1 MNGKPREPLGK
12 GLAALIRP
20 MQRTEQTV
28 SPTTAIVEKVVEKIV
43 ETTIEQTPLIAIEK
57 IFPNPMQPRKDF
69 EKEALDELKRSI
81 QQHGVIQP
89 ITVRKKSDGNFELI
103 SGERRLRASKEIGLM
118 HIPAHIIVVE
128 SDEKMLELALIENL
142 QREHLNPVE
151 IAYSYQRLIDEC
163 KLTHEQVAEKIGK
176 NRPTITNFLR
186 LLKLPMEIQEGLRGG
201 KISEG
206 HARNLVV
213 LDELSQLKIYD
224 KIIASGL
231 SVRAVEKVV
240 QNITRA
246 IPLENITTIKTVS
259 PSENAVVE
267 KLRQTFGTKVAIT
280 QKRGGKGQILIDYY
294 SADDLERLLELLV
307 K

>member
-1 MNGKPREPLGK
+1 MNGKSREPLGK

-20 MQRTEQTV
+20 MQRPEQTV
-28 SPTTAIVEKVVEKIV
+28 SPPTIVVEKVVEKIV
-43 ETTIEQTPLIAIEK
+43 ETTAEQTPLIALEK

-69 EKEALDELKRSI
+69 APEALDELKLSI
-81 QQHGVIQP
+81 RQHGVIQP
-89 ITVRKKSDGNFELI
+89 ITVRKRADENYELI
-103 SGERRLRASKEIGLM
+103 SGERRLRASKEIGLT
-118 HIPAHIIVVE
+118 HIPAHIVAVE
-128 SDEKMLELALIENL
+128 NDEKMLELALIENL
-142 QREHLNPVE
+142 QREHLNPIE

-176 NRPTITNFLR
+176 NRTTITNYLR
-186 LLKLPMEIQEGLRGG
+186 LLKLPLEIQEGLRSG

-206 HARNLVV
+206 HARNLIV
-213 LDELSQLKIYD
+213 LDELSQIKIYD

-240 QNITRA
+240 QNLSRE
-246 IPLENITTIKTVS
+246 IPPAEVTVIKTIS

-280 QKRGGKGQILIDYY
+280 QKRGGKGQIIIDYY
-294 SADDLERLLELLV
+294 SPDDLERLIELFV